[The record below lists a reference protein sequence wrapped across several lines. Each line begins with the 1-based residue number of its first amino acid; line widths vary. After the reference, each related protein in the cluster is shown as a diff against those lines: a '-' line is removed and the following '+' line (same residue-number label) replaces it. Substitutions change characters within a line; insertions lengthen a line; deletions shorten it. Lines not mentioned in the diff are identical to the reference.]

1 MHKAASKQGALALR
15 PLTPPQRPAMA
26 GPHLSLRLSDPI
38 TQRARHRIAHT
49 DITTPQPQSLR
60 PHGYNAPR
68 RKRGEVAT
76 CGVSGSAVSGTRARD
91 GFERANNREN
101 RSNARD
107 RSRNQI
113 NRPPLVLRRDWP
125 DAADGGSTCDGPR
138 PSLRGCRP
146 ARGPP
151 RDPRRTLFRNPSR
164 NAPTQPG
171 LFCRGRRAPRAHST
185 TEWFRNAAAAQA
197 ASVGHERGGV
207 LMAGISLVPGVPNPP
222 R

>member
-1 MHKAASKQGALALR
+1 
-15 PLTPPQRPAMA
+15 MA

-146 ARGPP
+146 ACEHAARPSAHPIPKPP
-151 RDPRRTLFRNPSR
+151 PKRTDTTRPVLPRPARTPRPFNNRMVSE
-164 NAPTQPG
+164 
-171 LFCRGRRAPRAHST
+171 CRRSAGGVGRAR
-185 TEWFRNAAAAQA
+185 E
-197 ASVGHERGGV
+197 GGV

>member
-1 MHKAASKQGALALR
+1 MTHSASRPSRRHSATACTRQQASRGRSRCAPSPPHSGRQWPADTLA
-15 PLTPPQRPAMA
+15 
-26 GPHLSLRLSDPI
+26 LRLSDPT
-38 TQRARHRIAHT
+38 TQHRRPRIAQT
-49 DITTPQPQSLR
+49 DITTPTQPQSLR
-60 PHGYNAPR
+60 PTGYNGPR

-138 PSLRGCRP
+138 PSLRGYS
-146 ARGPP
+146 AAG
-151 RDPRRTLFRNPSR
+151 RRTAPPLFRNPPR

-171 LFCRGRRAPRAHST
+171 PHRGVRQRVRP
-185 TEWFRNAAAAQA
+185 
-197 ASVGHERGGV
+197 
-207 LMAGISLVPGVPNPP
+207 IP
-222 R
+222 

>member
-1 MHKAASKQGALALR
+1 
-15 PLTPPQRPAMA
+15 MA

-76 CGVSGSAVSGTRARD
+76 CGVSDSAVPSTRAR
-91 GFERANNREN
+91 RCRTRKQSREPIEH
-101 RSNARD
+101 ARPIAKPD
-107 RSRNQI
+107 QSP
-113 NRPPLVLRRDWP
+113 PPLVLRRDWP

-146 ARGPP
+146 ACEHAARPSAHPIPKPP
-151 RDPRRTLFRNPSR
+151 PKRTDTTRPVLPRPARTPRPFNNRMVSE
-164 NAPTQPG
+164 
-171 LFCRGRRAPRAHST
+171 CRRSA
-185 TEWFRNAAAAQA
+185 
-197 ASVGHERGGV
+197 GGV
-207 LMAGISLVPGVPNPP
+207 GRAREGGGGAYGRDFARSRGSQPP
-222 R
+222 ALKKEKPENIRKW